1 MLVPS
6 LFSVQTGYF
15 CTNVFTISINAAMAV
30 HRQLAIFC
38 LLSVVGLVTPRTWED
53 CIDPVK
59 LEDDGA
65 PRVASLEHS
74 NGKIENIAKDIN
86 IIMHGHP
93 TTLFEEVD
101 PFRIT
106 SEPSSAPSATPSSEP
121 SNSPT
126 ANPSSKPSVS
136 PTISS
141 APSTL
146 EPTKRPTMQP
156 TFSVASVPNNPKP
169 GYFNYD
175 PSSQYGPKYWR
186 NVEIDQA
193 KPGFFHENFDVDGG
207 SRVSN
212 DCGSGDKQSPIDVC
226 ISPRDTCTETHE
238 MRPKPGDYKMSGNL
252 IEKQILPSM
261 LRLVMEPRTGE
272 EPDPPQIDFSSNG
285 RGITDMTNIDFKFP
299 SEHSVCGNKLDGE
312 MQYYTF
318 HPMRKRFV
326 AVAFFLD
333 ATEGNPRNNHLQDVI
348 DAFTVE
354 FVKNKRKCEE
364 KKQGLAGSFVS
375 NGGNGR
381 GLEVMNAT
389 IAEDFEFLQLFE
401 HDLVRLNSTIQSNR
415 RLASAWH
422 PFDPEIQKSVHFWGY
437 TGSLTE
443 PPCTKN
449 SVDWKVMDVPT
460 PISPKQLQ
468 QFKHLL
474 FNHVD
479 GNCKRTSVHNSKASV
494 ARPTQAPLRYYHCS
508 RDEYVSD
515 EERLVCGDAGCVIP
529 FGAGLNPYYPPLVH
543 VP

>member
-1 MLVPS
+1 MLNRRTCS
-6 LFSVQTGYF
+6 QLT
-15 CTNVFTISINAAMAV
+15 TLINAAMAV
-30 HRQLAIFC
+30 HRQLARIC

-53 CIDPVK
+53 CIDPVA

-65 PRVASLEHS
+65 PRDDV
-74 NGKIENIAKDIN
+74 N

-93 TTLFEEVD
+93 TSLFEEVD

-126 ANPSSKPSVS
+126 ANPSSYPSAS

-175 PSSQYGPKYWR
+175 PSSPYGPKYWG

-193 KPGFFHENFDVDGG
+193 KPGFFHENFDVHGG

-212 DCGSGDKQSPIDVC
+212 DCSSGDRQSPIDVC
-226 ISPRDTCTETHE
+226 VNTKRICKETHE

-272 EPDPPQIDFSSNG
+272 EPDPPQVDFSSNG

-299 SEHSVCGNKLDGE
+299 SEHSVCGHKLDGE

-318 HPMRKRFV
+318 HPVRKDFV

-354 FVKNKRKCEE
+354 FVKDKRKCEE
-364 KKQGLAGSFVS
+364 KKQGLAGSFV
-375 NGGNGR
+375 NGGSGR
-381 GLEVMNAT
+381 GLEMINET
-389 IAEDFEFLQLFE
+389 IAEDIEFRKLFG
-401 HDLVRLNSTIQSNR
+401 HDLEQWNSTIQSNR

-437 TGSLTE
+437 SGSLTE
-443 PPCTKN
+443 PPCTN
-449 SVDWKVMDVPT
+449 DSVDWKVMDVPT

-494 ARPTQAPLRYYHCS
+494 ARPTQPPQRYYHCS

>member
-1 MLVPS
+1 M
-6 LFSVQTGYF
+6 VQQQQ
-15 CTNVFTISINAAMAV
+15 I
-30 HRQLAIFC
+30 AIIC
-38 LLSVVGLVTPRTWED
+38 LLSLVGLVTPRTWED
-53 CIDPVK
+53 CVDPIA
-59 LEDDGA
+59 LENDG
-65 PRVASLEHS
+65 LG
-74 NGKIENIAKDIN
+74 NIENMTSDVKIV
-86 IIMHGHP
+86 MHGHP

-101 PFRIT
+101 PYRIT

-121 SNSPT
+121 SYSPT
-126 ANPSSKPSVS
+126 THPSSTPSIS

-146 EPTKRPTMQP
+146 EPTKHPTMKP
-156 TFSVASVPNNPKP
+156 TFLAAIVPRNPKP

-175 PSSQYGPKYWR
+175 QSSPYGPKYWG
-186 NVEIDQA
+186 NIDIDQSN
-193 KPGFFHENFDVDGG
+193 PGFFHEEFDIDGG

-212 DCGSGDKQSPIDVC
+212 DCGTGDRQSPIDLC
-226 ISPRDTCTETHE
+226 TSPRGSCTETHE

-299 SEHSVCGNKLDGE
+299 SEHTVCGHKLDGE

-333 ATEGNPRNNHLQDVI
+333 ATEGNPRNNHIQEVI

-354 FVKNKRKCEE
+354 FLKNKKECEE
-364 KKQGLAGSFVS
+364 KQQGFAGSFVN
-375 NGGNGR
+375 NGGSGR
-381 GLEVMNAT
+381 GLQMINDT
-389 IAEDFEFLQLFE
+389 IVEDMEFIELF
-401 HDLVRLNSTIQSNR
+401 HDDGEQWNSTQSNR
-415 RLASAWH
+415 RLASSWH
-422 PFDPEIQKSVHFWGY
+422 PFDPEVQKTVHFWGY
-437 TGSLTE
+437 SGSITE

-460 PISPKQLQ
+460 PISPKQLE
-468 QFKHLL
+468 QFKFLL

-479 GNCKRTSVHNSKASV
+479 GNCKRTSVHNSEGSV
-494 ARPTQAPLRYYHCS
+494 ARPTQPTSRYYKCT
-508 RDEYVSD
+508 RDDYVSD
-515 EERLVCGDAGCVIP
+515 EERLVCGDDGCVIP
-529 FGAGLNPYYPPLVH
+529 FGAGLNPYYAPLVH
-543 VP
+543 VTGPPTRSPSRN

>member
-1 MLVPS
+1 MKL
-6 LFSVQTGYF
+6 Q
-15 CTNVFTISINAAMAV
+15 
-30 HRQLAIFC
+30 RQLVITC
-38 LLSVVGLVTPRTWED
+38 LLSVAGLVSPRTWED
-53 CIDPVK
+53 CFDPIA
-59 LEDDGA
+59 LENDGV
-65 PRVASLEHS
+65 PRIYSD
-74 NGKIENIAKDIN
+74 NDNIENMAKDVD

-101 PFRIT
+101 PYRIT

-126 ANPSSKPSVS
+126 ADPSSTPSTS

-146 EPTKRPTMQP
+146 EPTRRPTMQP

-175 PSSQYGPKYWR
+175 PSSPYGPNYWR
-186 NVEIDQA
+186 NIDIDQSN
-193 KPGFFHENFDVDGG
+193 PGFFHEEFDLNEG
-207 SRVSN
+207 SRIFN
-212 DCGSGDKQSPIDVC
+212 DCGSGDKQSPIDLC
-226 ISPRDTCTETHE
+226 TKPRGICTETHE

-299 SEHSVCGNKLDGE
+299 SEHTICGHKLDGE

-333 ATEGNPRNNHLQDVI
+333 ATEGNPRNNHLQEVI

-354 FVKNKRKCEE
+354 FVKNKKKCEA
-364 KKQGLAGSFVS
+364 KQQGLAGSFV
-375 NGGNGR
+375 GGR
-381 GLEVMNAT
+381 GLEMINKT
-389 IAEDFEFLQLFE
+389 AEDLEFHELF
-401 HDLVRLNSTIQSNR
+401 HDDNKQWNSTLQSNR
-415 RLASAWH
+415 RLASSWH
-422 PFDPEIQKSVHFWGY
+422 PFDPEVQKSVHFWGY
-437 TGSLTE
+437 SGSLTE

-479 GNCKRTSVHNSKASV
+479 GNCKRTSVHNSEGSV
-494 ARPTQAPLRYYHCS
+494 ARPTQPASRYYKCT
-508 RDEYVSD
+508 RAEYVSD
-515 EERLVCGDAGCVIP
+515 EERLVCGDQGCVIP
-529 FGAGLNPYYPPLVH
+529 FGAGLNPYYAPLVH
-543 VP
+543 VTGPPTRRPSSK